1 MSLVAVWHCM
11 QEPLLLSAGQLLHDA
26 LFTLS
31 SPIGATHRQGSPI
44 LHARDRQTCIFQQ
57 ADLDLLQTAA
67 RDECSAVRRGGA
79 PVLRIEAK
87 NDDDGLR

>member
-1 MSLVAVWHCM
+1 M